1 METSRSKLIAYVS
14 VAIIS
19 GVLVGRYVIKPRT
32 EVRTKEVIKYVEV
45 FKEKKEEKKKTKT
58 VITETTKK
66 DGTTEKKT
74 EVTEDTD
81 TTITTNKD
89 TKVDT
94 KKEVVAKTGSGITLA
109 ALAIKDANDF
119 GRAMEYGATVT
130 VPVFGNISVQGLAT
144 TDKRIGIGLGIT
156 F

>member
-1 METSRSKLIAYVS
+1 MQTSKLKLISYLS
-14 VAIIS
+14 VAVIVGI
-19 GVLVGRYVIKPRT
+19 LAGRYLIKPKT
-32 EVRTKEVIKYVEV
+32 EIKTKEVIKYVEV

-58 VITETTKK
+58 VITEKTNK
-66 DGTTEKKT
+66 DGSTEKKT
-74 EVTEDTD
+74 EIVEDTD
-81 TTITTNKD
+81 TTVITNKD

-94 KKEVVAKTGSGITLA
+94 KKEMVAKTGSGITLA

-119 GRAMEYGATVT
+119 GKKMEYGATVT
-130 VPVFGNISVQGLAT
+130 VPVFGNVSVQGLAT